1 MIQLPFDIEL
11 MNGQGIPKVFHIRRA
26 TPDDLDEVML
36 LQQTI
41 MDTLPPQE
49 KDIYATYTREESLDA
64 LENDYCYMALT
75 EDGRVAGYSVLIA
88 NTTPVVEK
96 NYGHYFDYD
105 EEHLS
110 RTASLDLTMV
120 YPEFRG
126 HGLQRLFNKIRIG
139 EAIELGATEG
149 LTSIS
154 PMNPYSYNNFL
165 ILNFEIADRRELY
178 GGKDR
183 YLLRKE
189 FFKEPDK
196 KPELL

>member
-11 MNGQGIPKVFHIRRA
+11 MNGKGVPKTFHIRRA
-26 TPDDLDEVML
+26 TPDDLDAVME

-41 MDTLPPQE
+41 MDALPAHE
-49 KDIYATYTREESLDA
+49 KDIYATYNREESLDA
-64 LENDYCYMALT
+64 LETDYCYMALV
-75 EDGRVAGYSVLIA
+75 DGGKVAGYSVLIA

-120 YPEFRG
+120 PPEYRG

-139 EAIELGATEG
+139 QAIELGATEG

-154 PMNPYSYNNFL
+154 PSNPYSYNNFL
-165 ILNFEIADRRELY
+165 IMNFQIADRRELY

-189 FFKEPDK
+189 FFKEAEK
-196 KPELL
+196 KPNLL

>member
-1 MIQLPFDIEL
+1 MIKLPFDIEL
-11 MNGQGIPKVFHIRRA
+11 MNGRGEPKVFHIRVA
-26 TPDDLDEVML
+26 TPEDVDSVME

-41 MDTLPPQE
+41 VDALPN
-49 KDIYATYTREESLDA
+49 KDIYATYGREDSLDA
-64 LENDYCYMALT
+64 LENDYCYIAFA
-75 EDGRVAGYSVLIA
+75 DNGDVAGYSVLIP

-120 YPEFRG
+120 APEYRG

-139 EAIELGATEG
+139 QALELGATEG

-154 PMNPYSYNNFL
+154 PENPYSYNNFL
-165 ILNFEIADRRELY
+165 ILNFEIIDRRDLY

-189 FFKEPDK
+189 F
-196 KPELL
+196 

>member
-1 MIQLPFDIEL
+1 MIDLPFDIEL
-11 MNGQGIPKVFHIRRA
+11 MNGKGVPKTFHIRRA
-26 TPDDLDEVML
+26 TPDDLDAVME

-41 MDTLPPQE
+41 MDALPN
-49 KDIYATYTREESLDA
+49 KDVYATYTREESLDA
-64 LENDYCYMALT
+64 LETDYCYIAT
-75 EDGRVAGYSVLIA
+75 DDEGNVAGYSVLIA

-105 EEHLS
+105 GEHLS

-120 YPEFRG
+120 APPFRG

-139 EAIELGATEG
+139 QAIALGATEG
-149 LTSIS
+149 LTSIAPS
-154 PMNPYSYNNFL
+154 NPYSYNNFL
-165 ILNFEIADRRELY
+165 IMNFHIADRRKLY

-189 FFKEPDK
+189 FFKEPEK
-196 KPELL
+196 KPDLL